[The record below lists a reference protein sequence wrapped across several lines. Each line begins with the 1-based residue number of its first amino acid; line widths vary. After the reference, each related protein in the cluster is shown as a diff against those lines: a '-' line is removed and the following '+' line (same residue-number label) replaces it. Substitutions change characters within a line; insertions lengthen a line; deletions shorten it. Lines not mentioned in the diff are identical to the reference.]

1 MSMSALPSLV
11 RCLFIAACLLPLVLA
26 ALKSGG
32 RAKQAAAW
40 SGIALLAALL
50 SLVDVSAYVQARVD
64 GVLFRAGC
72 GG

>member
-1 MSMSALPSLV
+1 MSAI
-11 RCLFIAACLLPLVLA
+11 RYLFAGACLLPLMLA
-26 ALKSGG
+26 ALNTRSRTGM
-32 RAKQAAAW
+32 AAAW

-64 GVLFRAGC
+64 GVLFRAAC